1 MFVKTLL
8 PTDFSPDASSAVS
21 CIGQVPGIVEA
32 VLLHVL
38 VMPPE
43 KGTPGWGPSLEEAR
57 IGEARRRLEEQEQAL
72 ASAGIRARSRL
83 EVIRRGDLASAILR
97 TAEEEKVSAIAMGAR
112 GLSPIRRYL
121 LGSVSSAVLQN
132 ARCHVLLYHRVPVT
146 VDGQDPRFC
155 RLVLS
160 RILCPVD
167 FSKPSYELMEAVK
180 EQPGSGQVVLV
191 HVIPRGVSLPGQ
203 GEGMGRVEAS
213 LRDLAK
219 RLDGSRRGV
228 EAIVR
233 TGDPVRE
240 ILAAAEEADATLI
253 LIPRYGRKDYMK
265 SIAIGSTAA
274 AVAAGASRPV
284 LVRFPQ
290 VHLEITARELAPA
303 EFPQADRLWEHYH
316 GQKGDPATDRIFGV
330 WVEGPLAAVARCRLH
345 PEGGEVDA
353 VFTPEEFR
361 NRGYA
366 RKAMRVLVDAC
377 GDRTLF
383 MHSVTG
389 LEPFYRTFGFEVIP
403 EKELPQVIR
412 DRYAFAEGHLEEAQV
427 TPMKRVPSGSPKQ

>member
-1 MFVKTLL
+1 
-8 PTDFSPDASSAVS
+8 
-21 CIGQVPGIVEA
+21 
-32 VLLHVL
+32 
-38 VMPPE
+38 
-43 KGTPGWGPSLEEAR
+43 
-57 IGEARRRLEEQEQAL
+57 
-72 ASAGIRARSRL
+72 
-83 EVIRRGDLASAILR
+83 
-97 TAEEEKVSAIAMGAR
+97 
-112 GLSPIRRYL
+112 
-121 LGSVSSAVLQN
+121 
-132 ARCHVLLYHRVPVT
+132 
-146 VDGQDPRFC
+146 
-155 RLVLS
+155 
-160 RILCPVD
+160 
-167 FSKPSYELMEAVK
+167 
-180 EQPGSGQVVLV
+180 
-191 HVIPRGVSLPGQ
+191 
-203 GEGMGRVEAS
+203 MGRVEAS
-213 LRDLAK
+213 LRDLAI

-290 VHLEITARELAPA
+290 VHLEITERELAPA

-316 GQKGDPATDRIFGV
+316 GQNGDPATDRIFGV
-330 WVEGPLAAVARCRLH
+330 WVEGALAAVARCRLH

-353 VFTPEEFR
+353 VFTPDEFR

-377 GDRTLF
+377 GGRTLF

-403 EKELPQVIR
+403 EKDLPPVIR